1 MQDDYLKNTRE
12 TLIRVMNEK
21 SLSQREVA
29 RKCNLHRNEVAYILN
44 GEKRDLKLSTISS
57 IAEGLGLPISKVIGE
72 RPQAN
77 AESNQFIL
85 KLYATLGEYIK
96 EIKGT
101 AAV

>member
-1 MQDDYLKNTRE
+1 MQEDYLKNTRE

-44 GEKRDLKLSTISS
+44 GEKRDLKLSTVCA

-72 RPQAN
+72 RQQAT
-77 AESNQFIL
+77 AESHQFIL
-85 KLYATLGEYIK
+85 KLYDTLGEYIK
-96 EIKGT
+96 GISGT
-101 AAV
+101 AAM